1 MSASFGGKLLQE
13 VHEEGL
19 DEVLLFSLSSKLLH
33 DLNVLHREHSGSKA
47 RFGVPPIDEL
57 LELFGPSSQ
66 PLHNLSETKE
76 DIVVG
81 PDGDTPAAENYEPAH
96 LEVPVHP
103 AFLSRP
109 HTVLEIS
116 STCSAAGKS
125 QIIYYLAALAV
136 LPSKFNGKSLNGSN
150 SAVVFI
156 DTDGRFDAER
166 LRTVAR
172 GIVLGKLGNTVDS
185 DTEKHGAVEAMIF
198 ASLEHI
204 HVFQPQSSLALLATL
219 QSLDAYLLDLS
230 RHASSNRALQAIIID
245 SATAFLWQDKLQDE
259 IARTEDIGRSVA
271 EIERERLQREN
282 FHLADI
288 YADLVA
294 SLKQLQSK
302 FDCDVIYTA
311 TSFGSKSTENPSMPY
326 GSYNPLDT
334 ALQTPSFRSPLP
346 SPWGLFPTLRLVL
359 QRKVLRPFP
368 PGVTVQGAER
378 DAPMRQEMV
387 MRGEFLGSVNGWGRD
402 DWPRRRLEELK
413 RRGAQFTFNVGR
425 NGVTLN

>member
-1 MSASFGGKLLQE
+1 MVHRAVLILTQLLR
-13 VHEEGL
+13 
-19 DEVLLFSLSSKLLH
+19 
-33 DLNVLHREHSGSKA
+33 DLKVLHREHSGSTKT
-47 RFGVPPIDEL
+47 RLGVSPIDEL

-66 PLHNLSETKE
+66 PLHDLPGRRE
-76 DIVVG
+76 DIVAG
-81 PDGDTPAAENYEPAH
+81 PDGDTVAAENHEPAH

-103 AFLSRP
+103 AFPSRP
-109 HTVLEIS
+109 YTILEIS

-125 QIIYYLAALAV
+125 QVLYYLAALAV
-136 LPSKFNGKSLNGSN
+136 LPSKFNGTPLNGSN

-172 GIVLGKLGNTVDS
+172 GIALDKLENTIDA
-185 DTEKHGAVEAMIF
+185 DTENHGDFEAMIF
-198 ASLEHI
+198 ASLQHI
-204 HVFQPQSSLALLATL
+204 HVFRPQSSLALLATL

-230 RHASSNRALQAIIID
+230 RHASGNRVLRAIIID

-259 IARTEDIGRSVA
+259 IARTEDIGRSAA
-271 EIERERLQREN
+271 EIERERLHREKYY
-282 FHLADI
+282 LADI
-288 YADLVA
+288 YADLVT
-294 SLKQLQSK
+294 SLKRLQSA

-311 TSFGSKSTENPSMPY
+311 TSFGGRSTENPSMPY

-346 SPWGLFPTLRLVL
+346 SPWGLFPILRLVL

-368 PGVTVQGAER
+368 PGATVQEAER
-378 DAPMRQEMV
+378 DAPMRQEV
-387 MRGEFLGSVNGWGRD
+387 AMRGEFLGFVNGWGRE

-425 NGVTLN
+425 NSVTLN

>member
-1 MSASFGGKLLQE
+1 MSASFGERLLQE

-19 DEVLLFSLSSKLLH
+19 DELLH
-33 DLNVLHREHSGSKA
+33 DLKVLHREHSGSTKA
-47 RFGVPPIDEL
+47 SFGVPPIDEV
-57 LELFGPSSQ
+57 LELFGPPSQ
-66 PLHNLSETKE
+66 PQHDLPKTRE
-76 DIVVG
+76 DIIVG
-81 PDGDTPAAENYEPAH
+81 PDSDTPAAENHEPAH

-109 HTVLEIS
+109 YTVLELS

-125 QIIYYLAALAV
+125 QVLYYLAALAV
-136 LPSKFNGKSLNGSN
+136 LPSKFNRKSLNGFN

-172 GIVLGKLGNTVDS
+172 GIVLDKLGNTVNS

-198 ASLEHI
+198 ASLQHI
-204 HVFQPQSSLALLATL
+204 HVFRPQSSLALLATL

-230 RHASSNRALQAIIID
+230 RHASSKRALQAIIID

-259 IARTEDIGRSVA
+259 IARTENIGRSVA
-271 EIERERLQREN
+271 EIERKRLQREN
-282 FHLADI
+282 FYLSDI

-294 SLKQLQSK
+294 SLKRLQSTY
-302 FDCDVIYTA
+302 DCNVIYTA
-311 TSFGSKSTENPSMPY
+311 TFFGGRSTEKPSMPY

-368 PGVTVQGAER
+368 PGVTVRGAER
-378 DAPMRQEMV
+378 DAPMRQEV
-387 MRGEFLGSVNGWGRD
+387 IMRGEFLGSVNGWGRE

-413 RRGAQFTFNVGR
+413 RRGAQFTLNVGR

>member
-1 MSASFGGKLLQE
+1 MKRVWMRYF
-13 VHEEGL
+13 
-19 DEVLLFSLSSKLLH
+19 FSLFLQLLH
-33 DLNVLHREHSGSKA
+33 DLKVLHREHSRSTKA
-47 RFGVPPIDEL
+47 CFGVSAIDEL

-66 PLHNLSETKE
+66 ALHNLTGTRVN
-76 DIVVG
+76 IVAR
-81 PDGDTPAAENYEPAH
+81 PDGDNPAAENHEPAD

-103 AFLSRP
+103 AFPSRP
-109 HTVLEIS
+109 YTVLEIS

-125 QIIYYLAALAV
+125 QVLYYLAALAV
-136 LPSKFNGKSLNGSN
+136 LPSKFNGKPLSGSN

-172 GIVLGKLGNTVDS
+172 GIVLDKLENTVDA
-185 DTEKHGAVEAMIF
+185 DTEKRGAIEAMIF
-198 ASLEHI
+198 ASLQHI
-204 HVFQPQSSLALLATL
+204 HVFRPQSSLALLATL

-230 RHASSNRALQAIIID
+230 RHASGDRALRAIIID

-259 IARTEDIGRSVA
+259 IARTEDIGRSAA

-282 FHLADI
+282 FYLADI
-288 YADLVA
+288 YADLVTC
-294 SLKQLQSK
+294 LKRLQST

-311 TSFGSKSTENPSMPY
+311 TSFGGRSTEKPSLPY

-346 SPWGLFPTLRLVL
+346 SPWGLFPALRLVL

-368 PGVTVQGAER
+368 PGATVQEAER
-378 DAPMRQEMV
+378 DAPMRQEVV
-387 MRGEFLGSVNGWGRD
+387 MRGEFLGFVNGWGRE

-413 RRGAQFTFNVGR
+413 RRGAQFTFSVGR
-425 NGVTLN
+425 NGVTLK